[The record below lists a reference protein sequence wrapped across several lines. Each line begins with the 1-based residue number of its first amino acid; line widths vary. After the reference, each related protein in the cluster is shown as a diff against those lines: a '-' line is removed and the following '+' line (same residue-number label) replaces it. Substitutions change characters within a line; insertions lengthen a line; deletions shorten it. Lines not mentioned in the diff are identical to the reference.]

1 MRAPPSTSPVKT
13 KMAKLLF
20 LISLLSFVSVLGV
33 KDKNK
38 HEGGRKNEILDVSA
52 VDIIREKV
60 KNCQVEILSSCG
72 HAITLE
78 RPWKSAKLILKFINS
93 LPKTER

>member
-33 KDKNK
+33 KDKNR
-38 HEGGRKNEILDVSA
+38 HEGGRKNEVGLDPA
-52 VDIIREKV
+52 V
-60 KNCQVEILSSCG
+60 
-72 HAITLE
+72 IT
-78 RPWKSAKLILKFINS
+78 FIDYTS
-93 LPKTER
+93 VAQIV

>member
-1 MRAPPSTSPVKT
+1 MSELIAYSAILSSDVL
-13 KMAKLLF
+13 AKDGCKYFILQ
-20 LISLLSFVSVLGV
+20 
-33 KDKNK
+33 
-38 HEGGRKNEILDVSA
+38 ILDVSA

-93 LPKTER
+93 LPKFER